1 MKQKIKLSIIALAI
15 VLFAIL
21 PNKSM
26 ASTDCQ
32 LISDDKVRYVNATL
46 TDIDIEAYNAM
57 QRGVNADTYYNN
69 LSTQERYALDLK
81 SMLMDSTEAKC
92 IGGVQN
98 GYLDSYKYGDF
109 AGATQGLVKNKLVN
123 DNLCVVD
130 KYTNKTSFFP
140 TSNNNTSAYVEYLKN
155 WKLPFIKEENGYYS
169 FYSNKYHVY
178 KDYATKTLKL
188 HQGDR
193 EGFYPFNNCSDDTF
207 QKDQRN
213 LAFTVRMD
221 IPFIMT
227 KDGKVKNSETG
238 KYEDMVF
245 NFSGDDDVWV
255 FVDDQLVL
263 DLGGCHV
270 KLSGNINFSKN
281 RVYYENIYNPTS
293 KTYSKDVYKKAFDS
307 GMLSE
312 GKHTLKIFYM
322 ERAGGSSNLYVTFNL
337 QSGGIKTNYIDKH
350 TGKILDT
357 DSKSGAVGEKVT
369 TSAKEINGYTLIE
382 KPKTE
387 NYTLTENLQT
397 VNYYYAKNSKVI
409 SKYIDEIT
417 NKEISNTEVING
429 KYGDKYQTN
438 KKEIKDYEFTKAQGN
453 VTGTMKGE
461 DITVTYYYKHKSKVI
476 VNYID
481 KDTNEKIDTAKEDVY
496 EGDTY
501 KSEERKYE
509 DYKLVEKPE
518 NETVKIAK
526 EDITLNYYYRKLKF
540 NLQIEMNLEKALINE
555 NYYGLNGKVGKI
567 ETEIRDANKNSSLQ
581 IYYKIKVTNN
591 QERVGNGY
599 ITFTI
604 PDGYRM
610 LNQDWGIS
618 GNKAKYKVNELEIGE
633 TREYQVILEKSEGID
648 IAGDIK
654 AYVRIDSEKLKETTL
669 EDNEDMNELAIM
681 PRTGAIIMPL
691 IPIILSLTILA
702 FIIYKKIKKNN
713 KNNAV

>member
-15 VLFAIL
+15 VLLAML

-26 ASTDCQ
+26 ASTNCKV
-32 LISDDKVRYVNATL
+32 ISDDKVRYVNATL

-57 QRGVNADTYYNN
+57 QRGVSADNYYNH

-81 SMLMDSTEAKC
+81 SMLMDSTDAKC

-98 GYLDSYKYGDF
+98 GYLDCFKYGDF
-109 AGATQGLVKNKLVN
+109 AGATQGLVKDKLVN
-123 DNLCVVD
+123 DNLYVSD
-130 KYTNKTSFFP
+130 KYTNKASFFP
-140 TSNNNTSAYVEYLKN
+140 ATNNNTSVYVEYLKN
-155 WKLPFIKEENGYYS
+155 WRIPFIKEKNGYYS

-178 KDYATKTLKL
+178 KDYSTKTLKL
-188 HQGDR
+188 HEGDR
-193 EGFYPFNNCSDDTF
+193 EGFYPFNNCTDDTF
-207 QKDQRN
+207 QKNQRN

-255 FVDDQLVL
+255 FVDDKLVL

-270 KLSGNINFSKN
+270 KLSGNINFAKN
-281 RVYYENIYNPTS
+281 QVYYENIYNPDS
-293 KTYSKDVYKKAFDS
+293 KMYSKDVYKKAFNS

-337 QSGGIKTNYIDKH
+337 QSGGIKANYIDKY

-369 TSAKEINGYTLIE
+369 TSEKKINGYTLVE

-409 SKYIDEIT
+409 SKYIDEI
-417 NKEISNTEVING
+417 NSKEISDKEVIDG

-438 KKEIKDYEFTKAQGN
+438 KKEINNYKFTKVEGN
-453 VTGTMKGE
+453 VTGSMKGE
-461 DITVTYYYKHKSKVI
+461 DIIVTYYYKHKSKVT

-481 KDTNEKIDTAKEDVY
+481 KDTNEKIDTAKENVY
-496 EGDTY
+496 EGDIY

-518 NETVKIAK
+518 NEIVKIEK
-526 EDITLNYYYRKLKF
+526 EDITLNYYYQKLKF

-567 ETEIRDANKNSSLQ
+567 ETEIRDANKNSSLK
-581 IYYKIKVTNN
+581 IYYKIKVRNN
-591 QERVGNGY
+591 EERIGSGY

-604 PDGYRM
+604 PDGYKM
-610 LNQDWGIS
+610 LNQDWEIS
-618 GNKAKYKVNELEIGE
+618 GNKAKYKVNELEIAE
-633 TREYQVILEKSEGID
+633 SREYQVILEKSEEVD

-654 AYVRIDSEKLKETTL
+654 AYVRIDSEKLQEITL

-681 PRTGAIIMPL
+681 PRTGIRLIPL
-691 IPIILSLTILA
+691 IPVISSLLVLA
-702 FIIYKKIKKNN
+702 IIIYKRIRKK
-713 KNNAV
+713 